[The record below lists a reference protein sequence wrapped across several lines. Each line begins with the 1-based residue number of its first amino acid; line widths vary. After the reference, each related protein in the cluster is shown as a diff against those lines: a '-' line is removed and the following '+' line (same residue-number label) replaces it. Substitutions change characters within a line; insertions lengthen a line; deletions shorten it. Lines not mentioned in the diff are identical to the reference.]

1 MKKKI
6 GEFTIKKQRSERI
19 MYVAIFRWFIFIDK
33 NEEEEEIN
41 KLTQMFF

>member
-1 MKKKI
+1 
-6 GEFTIKKQRSERI
+6 